1 MSQLSWWSVTRMQ
14 LHNHKHTIYR
24 CSKGSILWHAEAAMN
39 WVVHEFHRYRHLYS
53 RCKTCRAAA
62 KLTAD
67 QIFLVVRGLE
77 ARQSVGGSVLVLVV
91 EVVESQT
98 RAGGR
103 QTRSFIRNVSKIRIF
118 YRNAFWTNGCW
129 SLERR
134 SSVLLSKNVRL
145 WSWWAPESRIQS
157 NVSYFFR
164 STLRNQ
170 ALTNRCFCRRLD
182 AAPSESSGFRE
193 DSGTCYIQCC
203 FFWEFLFVAKLVLIH
218 MKM

>member
-24 CSKGSILWHAEAAMN
+24 CSKGSIQWHAEAAMN

-77 ARQSVGGSVLVLVV
+77 ARQSVGGSVLVLLV
-91 EVVESQT
+91 EIVESQT

-103 QTRSFIRNVSKIRIF
+103 QTRSFIRNISNPHI
-118 YRNAFWTNGCW
+118 
-129 SLERR
+129 
-134 SSVLLSKNVRL
+134 LSKCLLDEWMLISGASEQRAFVKKR
-145 WSWWAPESRIQS
+145 
-157 NVSYFFR
+157 
-164 STLRNQ
+164 TLVELVG
-170 ALTNRCFCRRLD
+170 A
-182 AAPSESSGFRE
+182 G
-193 DSGTCYIQCC
+193 
-203 FFWEFLFVAKLVLIH
+203 VADPVKCLVLFP
-218 MKM
+218 